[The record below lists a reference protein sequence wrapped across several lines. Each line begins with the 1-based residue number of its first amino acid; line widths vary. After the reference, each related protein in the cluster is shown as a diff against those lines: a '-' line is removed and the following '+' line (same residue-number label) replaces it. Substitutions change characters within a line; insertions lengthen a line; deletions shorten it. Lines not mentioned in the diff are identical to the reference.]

1 MPPSHPLSATDHCT
15 GTPAPGISCPR
26 DLRPMETTP
35 APAAGLRDDGAFSV
49 ASMSATGRSGSR
61 AQKRGAD
68 LGNKGFAL
76 KNPNLPM
83 NLLAPSEAHNRLVS
97 RWSSQSTES
106 TLMATINISLAFG
119 SELINVSDKLAYW
132 WLKPLFITL
141 SLAAFTAN
149 VETASAVTQ
158 LTADLGRVDDAR
170 MAQCITEYFLR
181 TIHMSSKSFRL
192 LLFLGPFMT
201 RTYCGAGTGTGLWDW
216 TSLLSRPECSHM
228 SRYSLRSRPSN
239 RNYSGEY
246 A

>member
-1 MPPSHPLSATDHCT
+1 ME
-15 GTPAPGISCPR
+15 TPAP
-26 DLRPMETTP
+26 
-35 APAAGLRDDGAFSV
+35 AAAAGLRDDGAFSI
-49 ASMSATGRSGSR
+49 ASMSAGQSGSR
-61 AQKRGAD
+61 ARNQGAATR
-68 LGNKGFAL
+68 GNKGFAL

-119 SELINVSDKLAYW
+119 SELINVSDKLAHW

-170 MAQCITEYFLR
+170 MAQCITEYGDRFVELDKFAFPARMLTYIQIFFAIAAIELYAISLSLLCWMFLV
-181 TIHMSSKSFRL
+181 KKGFK
-192 LLFLGPFMT
+192 
-201 RTYCGAGTGTGLWDW
+201 TGTAIPAEFLYPQEFPD
-216 TSLLSRPECSHM
+216 SE
-228 SRYSLRSRPSN
+228 
-239 RNYSGEY
+239 E
-246 A
+246 